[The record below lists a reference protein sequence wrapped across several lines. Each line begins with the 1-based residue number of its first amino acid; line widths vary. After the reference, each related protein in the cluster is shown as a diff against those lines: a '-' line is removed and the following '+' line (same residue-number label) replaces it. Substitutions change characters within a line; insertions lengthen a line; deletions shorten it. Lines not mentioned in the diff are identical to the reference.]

1 MNSLEFNFSDI
12 KLKVLSIKKK
22 MLTQTYASLSL
33 MAGSNK
39 VIMHIKPKNIPLLKE
54 INFHY

>member
-1 MNSLEFNFSDI
+1 
-12 KLKVLSIKKK
+12 

-54 INFHY
+54 IKFNY

>member
-1 MNSLEFNFSDI
+1 
-12 KLKVLSIKKK
+12 

-54 INFHY
+54 IKFHYQCKLVYDFGI